1 MTFKLIACE
10 VFYREVCACVAASP
24 HRVDIEFTPKGAHDK
39 SDSLRELLQSKIDA
53 AEAGEQAWDAIL
65 LGFGLCGNS
74 TRGLAARK
82 TRLVIPRAHDCCTI
96 FLGSRE
102 RFRENFKDN
111 PSLPFSSTG
120 YMERG
125 GSSVHDASVSII
137 PGLGDKYEEYVRQY
151 GEENAKYIMESLTAS
166 VSHAVDGQADI
177 RWVFIDVPELSH
189 LGFAEKCRAEAE
201 ASGRQFVL
209 LPGDMR
215 LVRGLV
221 NGQWDPSE
229 FLVVEPGQ
237 KIGAV
242 YDWDEILRAE
252 KA

>member
-1 MTFKLIACE
+1 MVFKLISCE
-10 VFYREVCACVAASP
+10 VFLRECCACVASSP
-24 HRVDIEFTPKGAHDK
+24 HRVDIEFTPKGAHDR

-53 AEAGEQAWDAIL
+53 AEAGEQRYDAIL

-74 TRGLAARK
+74 TRGLSAKK

-102 RFRENFKDN
+102 RFREHFADN
-111 PSLPFSSTG
+111 PSLPFSAAG

-125 GSSVHDASVSII
+125 GSSIHDASISII

-166 VSHAVDGQADI
+166 VSHSVDGQDDA
-177 RWVFIDVPELSH
+177 RWVFIDVPEFSH
-189 LGFAEKCRAEAE
+189 LGYAGKCRAEAE
-201 ASGRQFVL
+201 AQGRAFVL

-221 NGQWDPSE
+221 HGQWDPKE

-242 YDWDEILRAE
+242 YDWDEVVRAE

>member
-1 MTFKLIACE
+1 M
-10 VFYREVCACVAASP
+10 RQQHPRSRRP
-24 HRVDIEFTPKGAHDK
+24 
-39 SDSLRELLQSKIDA
+39 
-53 AEAGEQAWDAIL
+53 
-65 LGFGLCGNS
+65 
-74 TRGLAARK
+74 K

-102 RFRENFKDN
+102 KFREHFKDN
-111 PSLPFSSTG
+111 PSLPFSAAG

-125 GSSVHDASVSII
+125 GASIHDASVSII
-137 PGLGDKYEEYVRQY
+137 PGLEDTYAKYVEQY
-151 GEENAKYIMESLTAS
+151 GEENAAYIMESLTAS

-189 LGFAEKCRAEAE
+189 LGYAEKCRAEAE

-221 NGQWDPSE
+221 HGQWDPAE
-229 FLVVEPGQ
+229 YLVVEPGQ

-252 KA
+252 KV

>member
-1 MTFKLIACE
+1 MTLKLIACE
-10 VFYREVCACVAASP
+10 VFYREVCACVASSP
-24 HRVDIEFTPKGAHDK
+24 HRIDIEFTPKGAHDR
-39 SDSLRELLQSKIDA
+39 SDTLREMLQSKIDA
-53 AEAGEQAWDAIL
+53 AESGEQAYDAIL

-82 TRLVIPRAHDCCTI
+82 IPLVIPRAHDCCTI

-102 RFRENFKDN
+102 RFREHFKDN
-111 PSLPFSSTG
+111 PSLPFSSAG

-125 GSSVHDASVSII
+125 GASIHDASASII
-137 PGLGDKYEEYVRQY
+137 PGLGGAYEKYVEQY

-201 ASGRQFVL
+201 ASSREFVL

-215 LVRGLV
+215 LIRGLTR
-221 NGQWDPSE
+221 GEWDPAE
-229 FLVVEPGQ
+229 YLVIPPGGR
-237 KIGAV
+237 IGAV

-252 KA
+252 KG

>member
-39 SDSLRELLQSKIDA
+39 SDSLTRA
-53 AEAGEQAWDAIL
+53 AAVQNRCGRGGEQAWDAIL

-102 RFRENFKDN
+102 RFRDNFKDN

-209 LPGDMR
+209 LPGEMR

-221 NGQWDPSE
+221 NGQWDPAE

>member
-10 VFYREVCACVAASP
+10 VFYREACACVASSP
-24 HRVDIEFTPKGAHDK
+24 HRVDIEFTPKGAHDR
-39 SDSLRELLQSKIDA
+39 SDTLRALLQSTIDA
-53 AEAGEQAWDAIL
+53 AEAGELAYDAIL
-65 LGFGLCGNS
+65 LLFGLCGNS
-74 TRGLAARK
+74 TRGLAARR

-102 RFRENFKDN
+102 RFREHFKDN
-111 PSLPFSSTG
+111 PSLPFSAAG

-125 GSSVHDASVSII
+125 GASIHDASVSII
-137 PGLGDKYEEYVRQY
+137 PGLGDTYATYVEQY
-151 GEENAKYIMESLTAS
+151 GEENAAYIMESLTAS

-215 LVRGLV
+215 LGRGLV
-221 NGQWDPSE
+221 HGHWDPAE
-229 FLVVEPGQ
+229 YLVVEPGCR
-237 KIGAV
+237 IGAV